1 MKWPH
6 MLSLQRHGES
16 AYNEL
21 DAIKKEDLT
30 YKDFARVFDR
40 EWAEVRKDNT
50 RILTG
55 DFPSSQLIDLAR
67 KAIAI
72 TKLPYTDAQTP
83 LTKEGGRLGVFFIFI
98 QQS

>member
-1 MKWPH
+1 MKWPN

-16 AYNEL
+16 TYNGL
-21 DAIKKEDLT
+21 DAIKKEDSA
-30 YKDFARVFDR
+30 YKEFSKVFDE
-40 EWAEVRKDNT
+40 EWAKVREDTT
-50 RILTG
+50 RILTR